1 MTRYWCERA
10 WLGPGRLESG
20 VLVTVDDS
28 RFADVAV
35 SVAEAPPDA
44 DQLSGLTFP
53 GFANCH
59 SHAFHRA
66 LRARTQGGRG
76 TFWTWRDQM
85 YAVAE
90 RLDPDSYY
98 ALARATYAEMALA
111 GITCVGEF
119 HYLHHGPGGTPYED
133 RNAMGSAVI
142 EAARDVGLRVCLLD
156 ACYVAGGIGQPV
168 EATQQRFSDGDAGWW
183 TVRVEALHG
192 AYADVDGVIVGGAVH
207 SVRAVPRDQFT
218 VVAQWAEAH
227 TAPLHAHVSEQPAE
241 NTACVEAYGRTPV
254 QLLQEHGVL
263 GPRST
268 AVHAT
273 HLSDG
278 DIAVLGQS
286 TTAVCLCPTTERD
299 LADGVGPGRRLHD
312 AGARITVGSDSHA
325 VIDVFEELRAVE
337 MHERLV
343 SQERG
348 HWSAEELLAAA
359 TGAGHAALGFHD
371 AGRIAPGAW
380 ADLVTVDID
389 TPRMA
394 GAGATTEAAVFAA
407 TAADVTHVVA
417 SGKVVVPGLHTPADV
432 SAHLVLAVDALW

>member
-1 MTRYWCERA
+1 M
-10 WLGPGRLESG
+10 
-20 VLVTVDDS
+20 
-28 RFADVAV
+28 
-35 SVAEAPPDA
+35 
-44 DQLSGLTFP
+44 
-53 GFANCH
+53 
-59 SHAFHRA
+59 
-66 LRARTQGGRG
+66 
-76 TFWTWRDQM
+76 
-85 YAVAE
+85 
-90 RLDPDSYY
+90 
-98 ALARATYAEMALA
+98 
-111 GITCVGEF
+111 
-119 HYLHHGPGGTPYED
+119 
-133 RNAMGSAVI
+133 
-142 EAARDVGLRVCLLD
+142 
-156 ACYVAGGIGQPV
+156 
-168 EATQQRFSDGDAGWW
+168 
-183 TVRVEALHG
+183 
-192 AYADVDGVIVGGAVH
+192 
-207 SVRAVPRDQFT
+207 
-218 VVAQWAEAH
+218 
-227 TAPLHAHVSEQPAE
+227 
-241 NTACVEAYGRTPV
+241 EAYGRTPV

-263 GPRST
+263 GPHST